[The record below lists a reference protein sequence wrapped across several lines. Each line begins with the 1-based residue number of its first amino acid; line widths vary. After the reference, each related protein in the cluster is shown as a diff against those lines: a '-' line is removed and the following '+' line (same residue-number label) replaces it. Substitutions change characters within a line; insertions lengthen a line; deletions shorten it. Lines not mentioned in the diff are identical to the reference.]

1 MKLNFNTE
9 IVDYDGVAIPT
20 KKDEDGKIE
29 EVMTLGSMAISA
41 LNTLTEKDKDLAA
54 DKKVSRASLSLQ
66 IHDAMKSDGIVDVK
80 LEDIV
85 EMKELMNG
93 IFTPLPIMRAF
104 AILDPKPVEAE
115 KPAAD
120 EVKES

>member
-20 KKDEDGKIE
+20 KKDKEGNVE

-80 LEDIV
+80 MEDIV
-85 EMKELMNG
+85 EMKALMNQ
-93 IFTPLPIMRAF
+93 IFTPLPLMRAF
-104 AILDPKPVEAE
+104 AIIDPKPAEVETPKSEAKE
-115 KPAAD
+115 K
-120 EVKES
+120 